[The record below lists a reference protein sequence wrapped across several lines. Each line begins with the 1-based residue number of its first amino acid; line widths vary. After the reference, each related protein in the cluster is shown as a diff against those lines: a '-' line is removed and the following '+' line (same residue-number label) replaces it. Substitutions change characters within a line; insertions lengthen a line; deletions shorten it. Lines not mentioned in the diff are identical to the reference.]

1 MRTTEARNV
10 LKVEPGAS
18 QDEIRRAY
26 RREALRW
33 HPDKN
38 MGNTEAAARS
48 FQHVQEAVL
57 ALRENDGESCKE
69 NLRSRLQENLRSRL
83 RNVDWTKFHE
93 EGKERRMEAVHAQEQ
108 ERMQAAC
115 QRVRDGVHTPLRM
128 LSTWQRVP
136 SISRPGKISYQHIRT
151 GVKQSNFPTRSEPT
165 AEEIA
170 EHLARAA
177 AASASGRPRAAAR
190 AAPASAE
197 VASTASWP
205 KWRWLGR
212 R

>member
-10 LKVEPGAS
+10 LKVEKGAS

-38 MGNTEAAARS
+38 MGNTEAATRS

-69 NLRSRLQENLRSRL
+69 NLRSRR
-83 RNVDWTKFHE
+83 RNVDWAKFHEEWE
-93 EGKERRMEAVHAQEQ
+93 EGKERRMEAMHAHNREQ
-108 ERMQAAC
+108 MQAAC
-115 QRVRDGVHTPLRM
+115 QRVRER
-128 LSTWQRVP
+128 
-136 SISRPGKISYQHIRT
+136 
-151 GVKQSNFPTRSEPT
+151 E
-165 AEEIA
+165 
-170 EHLARAA
+170 RAA

-197 VASTASWP
+197 VVSTASWP